1 MWLDTL
7 ENIVQIWQ
15 QIIPCCNNN
24 GSLESYMHGSVVIRE
39 YRRLTHLRKKV
50 WFLKTLPQSLMRNK
64 RLCIPRGSC
73 DSTQKFW
80 VQPFFAWRKL
90 YIQKILMFAFK
101 AYSNQKV
108 QYIKIICGCCEREL
122 VCIASITTGLIVKT
136 KAERSYKVGGK
147 VPLKSK
153 IIQFE
158 TFIITHLCLKPLG
171 LP

>member
-39 YRRLTHLRKKV
+39 YRKLTHLRKKV

-90 YIQKILMFAFK
+90 YIQI
-101 AYSNQKV
+101 Y
-108 QYIKIICGCCEREL
+108 
-122 VCIASITTGLIVKT
+122 
-136 KAERSYKVGGK
+136 
-147 VPLKSK
+147 
-153 IIQFE
+153 
-158 TFIITHLCLKPLG
+158 LCLLLRPIQLIESTIYQNYLRLLRERAG
-171 LP
+171 LHCFHNNRLDCQN